1 MNLNTIN
8 AIKIKIKKSMDNNQ
22 IKEAFLET
30 NNIA

>member
-1 MNLNTIN
+1 MNLNTIY
-8 AIKIKIKKSMDNNQ
+8 AIKIKIKNSMVNNQ